1 MYEIMTL
8 YLNKTVYG
16 RTLPVVHGEG
26 QRLRVDD
33 DQGLDEVGQTLI
45 TEAAAGG
52 LKQTGQHIGQ
62 YREVVLYS
70 RGQHCGGLIAARPS
84 SSQLTSVTRGWFEAK
99 DPDQVL
105 EGGQDNVPGWSQ
117 EVPVTVTDGE
127 DGPLIIVGLF
137 SQ

>member
-1 MYEIMTL
+1 M
-8 YLNKTVYG
+8 
-16 RTLPVVHGEG
+16 
-26 QRLRVDD
+26 
-33 DQGLDEVGQTLI
+33 GQTLI
-45 TEAAAGG
+45 TEAAANG
-52 LKQTGQHIGQ
+52 LKQTGQYIGQ

-70 RGQHCGGLIAARPS
+70 CGQHCRGLIATRPS

-99 DPDQVL
+99 DPDQML

-127 DGPLIIVGLF
+127 DGPLIIVALF